1 MSVECLS
8 SLSETLDLL
17 AELGDLEN
25 TIDDTYL
32 PVEIT
37 YQQLTDFEVWQIRSK
52 IKIAQFSI
60 LRSNFCLI
68 LFKYLNV
75 CA

>member
-1 MSVECLS
+1 MECLS

-37 YQQLTDFEVWQIRSK
+37 YQQLTDFEVGLLT
-52 IKIAQFSI
+52 I
-60 LRSNFCLI
+60 LI
-68 LFKYLNV
+68 
-75 CA
+75 